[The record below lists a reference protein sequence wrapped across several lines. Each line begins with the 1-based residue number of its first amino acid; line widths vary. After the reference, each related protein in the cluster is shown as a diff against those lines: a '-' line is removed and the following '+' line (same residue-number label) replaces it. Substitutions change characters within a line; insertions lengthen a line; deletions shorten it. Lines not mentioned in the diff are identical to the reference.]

1 MLLLKR
7 VHGLVVRLS
16 FSSTSRKSKN
26 TPFSLCEDFKV
37 LCRYL
42 TLKPAFKIPVLEF
55 LGQVRRFQGNAVFR
69 QLLQGLFPEMINQMR
84 DETVQFQEEQ
94 LVLQE
99 GATLESGADVLLVG
113 IEQQKA
119 ECRPDHHHDQ
129 NQETRPGVS

>member
-1 MLLLKR
+1 MQ
-7 VHGLVVRLS
+7 V
-16 FSSTSRKSKN
+16 
-26 TPFSLCEDFKV
+26 
-37 LCRYL
+37 L

-55 LGQVRRFQGNAVFR
+55 LGQVQSFHVNAVFR

-84 DETVQFQEEQ
+84 DETVQFQKEQ

-99 GATLESGADVLLVG
+99 GAALETGADVLLVG

-129 NQETRPGVS
+129 NQETGPGVS

>member
-1 MLLLKR
+1 
-7 VHGLVVRLS
+7 
-16 FSSTSRKSKN
+16 
-26 TPFSLCEDFKV
+26 
-37 LCRYL
+37 
-42 TLKPAFKIPVLEF
+42 
-55 LGQVRRFQGNAVFR
+55 
-69 QLLQGLFPEMINQMR
+69 MINQMR

-129 NQETRPGVS
+129 NQETGPSVSLGKVWF